1 MAADID
7 TGESFE
13 SAGDHL
19 FSPISNLEILS
30 LVIPAHAGI
39 QTLSSARQRQFASAE
54 KPDRPEMTNGYGFTY
69 RNQKWFST
77 SAGAKV
83 QIVQAVEAVQNMP
96 DRSQRS
102 VGVLA
107 RVNKSGQECPR
118 SSFNGFETGPSAVCN
133 NGYRAVYPEQQPK
146 GFTHPTGLAISA

>member
-1 MAADID
+1 
-7 TGESFE
+7 
-13 SAGDHL
+13 
-19 FSPISNLEILS
+19 

-39 QTLSSARQRQFASAE
+39 QTLSSAWQRQLASAE

-102 VGVLA
+102 VGFLA
-107 RVNKSGQECPR
+107 RV
-118 SSFNGFETGPSAVCN
+118 
-133 NGYRAVYPEQQPK
+133 
-146 GFTHPTGLAISA
+146 